1 MSKLEQF
8 ILFHLFKAPALLLT
22 AALAC
27 GVAAGAL
34 QHETRRIRGLVQSR
48 TKLDLELI
56 QYDSHFL
63 STNSSVESVLSV
75 YQIPCRTLTNHPVQ
89 LELDYEAAKK
99 LERVGLLVRA
109 AEFEN
114 GRLTVTLKDY
124 PERK

>member
-1 MSKLEQF
+1 
-8 ILFHLFKAPALLLT
+8 
-22 AALAC
+22 
-27 GVAAGAL
+27 VATGAL

-48 TKLDLELI
+48 AKLDLELI
-56 QYDSHFL
+56 QYNRHFL
-63 STNSSVESVLSV
+63 STNSSVESVLSA
-75 YQIPCRTLTNHPVQ
+75 YQIPCRALTNHPFQ

-99 LERVGLLVRA
+99 LERVGLLVQA